1 MVVVIGSGTV
11 LLLPFFP
18 FPDTFFFFPDVPD
31 NRRTASLKLRLML
44 FLKGQATTTATPS

>member
-18 FPDTFFFFPDVPD
+18 FPDTFFFSPD